1 MKIKAIRP
9 VMVIVLLLLLVS
21 PVASQ
26 VPDDKL
32 IVPGQRIGRW
42 TLTMTIAD
50 LTQMNGA
57 TNQVGPGA
65 GQDLARENLV
75 HRWDRLGFVA
85 VTSKSDPQRPEAL
98 VAISDE
104 FKTEKG
110 IGVNSRREAVEA
122 AYLRPTAE
130 TAVTAAIRRLFYDEI
145 GLGVRTLVSVGLV
158 ESVFVFRPGTAKQ
171 LWKY

>member
-1 MKIKAIRP
+1 MKTKAVRF

-21 PVASQ
+21 PAASQ

-57 TNQVGPGA
+57 PNLVIPGD
-65 GQDLARENLV
+65 GQDLNRENLV

-85 VTSKSDPQRPEAL
+85 VTNTSDRQRPEVL
-98 VAISDE
+98 VAIFDE
-104 FKTEKG
+104 FKTERG
-110 IGVNSRREAVEA
+110 IGLNSRREAVEA
-122 AYLRPTAE
+122 AYGRPTAE
-130 TAVTAAIRRLFYDEI
+130 TAVTDAIRRLFYDEI
-145 GLGVRTLVSVGLV
+145 GLGVRTFVSGGLV

-171 LWKY
+171 LWKF